1 MLAIEKSSKINL
13 TIRFLNWKML
23 MFSKVSI
30 RNFVYD
36 LIDIFM
42 FPNQDIQEIYQKYQE
57 NKCYFYQNVTD
68 TDSTLMFFVFICDL
82 TSSVSEDKVR
92 NIIFDVML
100 KSKVLGRLDLSAEF
114 FEQFNC
120 RNEELALGFWKLKVL
135 TNQIL

>member
-1 MLAIEKSSKINL
+1 
-13 TIRFLNWKML
+13 ML
-23 MFSKVSI
+23 MFSKFSI

-36 LIDIFM
+36 LIDVFM

-114 FEQFNC
+114 CEQFNC

>member
-92 NIIFDVML
+92 NIILML
-100 KSKVLGRLDLSAEF
+100 
-114 FEQFNC
+114 C
-120 RNEELALGFWKLKVL
+120 
-135 TNQIL
+135 